1 MPLIKKFDGVN
12 FSEQMVSE
20 LTPDLALLGQGFR
33 CKRPEFQTFW
43 KKGRILREVNAH
55 TSRCWVV
62 HCENCL
68 AAYITLLADRLIAT
82 EKLLEEEDIKY
93 TTFPAIKI
101 GLLAADERASK
112 VGKRMVEW
120 ALEYA
125 AFTIAPLV
133 GVRFMTV
140 DAFYDKDN
148 GYDISGFYQKIGF
161 MFVNPDEQIPPI
173 HSYRTM
179 YFDLKPLIDL
189 VTRLPN

>member
-1 MPLIKKFDGVN
+1 MPVTKKFEGIN
-12 FSEQMVSE
+12 FSNHIVSE

-43 KKGRILREVNAH
+43 KKGRVLREVQSH
-55 TSRCWVV
+55 TSRCWIV
-62 HCENCL
+62 HCENNL
-68 AAYITLLADRLIAT
+68 AAYITLLADKLVAID
-82 EKLLEEEDIKY
+82 KILLEEKIKY

-112 VGKRMVEW
+112 VGTRMVEW

-125 AFTIAPLV
+125 AFTIAPTI

-148 GYDISGFYQKIGF
+148 GYDISGFYQKLGF
-161 MFVNPDEQIPPI
+161 MFVNPDEQLPPP

-179 YFDLKPLIDL
+179 YFDLKPLIESAF
-189 VTRLPN
+189 